1 MQEFRHPSDQNLPHT
16 SPTIYSLSHLNV
28 DMSTYLRRSK
38 GLCSRGNSN
47 AVTFLKI
54 FLLYSSTQKPA
65 KQTSSSG
72 GWGWGGWASVLSQ
85 ATASV
90 TSGLSSVIETVETSL
105 GVPDPEE
112 MARKVREEE
121 QAVKEKA
128 LEKRKG
134 DETLVESN
142 NKNVNKD
149 AASGGYRQNNVN
161 GKKYLT

>member
-1 MQEFRHPSDQNLPHT
+1 MKVTTYITNNLQ
-16 SPTIYSLSHLNV
+16 SVLFKCCN
-28 DMSTYLRRSK
+28 
-38 GLCSRGNSN
+38 
-47 AVTFLKI
+47 FLKI

-65 KQTSSSG
+65 KETSSSSG

-128 LEKRKG
+128 LEKRK
-134 DETLVESN
+134 EFNCPV
-142 NKNVNKD
+142 KNSFLKMC
-149 AASGGYRQNNVN
+149 STSR
-161 GKKYLT
+161 

>member
-1 MQEFRHPSDQNLPHT
+1 MT
-16 SPTIYSLSHLNV
+16 S
-28 DMSTYLRRSK
+28 
-38 GLCSRGNSN
+38 
-47 AVTFLKI
+47 
-54 FLLYSSTQKPA
+54 
-65 KQTSSSG
+65 SSSG

-128 LEKRKG
+128 LEKRKE
-134 DETLVESN
+134 DESLVESN
-142 NKNVNKD
+142 NENVNKD
-149 AASGGYRQNNVN
+149 AASGGYRQ
-161 GKKYLT
+161 KLIT

>member
-1 MQEFRHPSDQNLPHT
+1 MT
-16 SPTIYSLSHLNV
+16 S
-28 DMSTYLRRSK
+28 
-38 GLCSRGNSN
+38 
-47 AVTFLKI
+47 
-54 FLLYSSTQKPA
+54 
-65 KQTSSSG
+65 SSSG

-128 LEKRKG
+128 LEKRKE
-134 DETLVESN
+134 DESLVESN
-142 NKNVNKD
+142 NENVNKD
-149 AASGGYRQNNVN
+149 AASGGYKQ
-161 GKKYLT
+161 KLIT

>member
-1 MQEFRHPSDQNLPHT
+1 M
-16 SPTIYSLSHLNV
+16 
-28 DMSTYLRRSK
+28 
-38 GLCSRGNSN
+38 
-47 AVTFLKI
+47 
-54 FLLYSSTQKPA
+54 YSSTQKPA
-65 KQTSSSG
+65 KETSSSSG

-128 LEKRKG
+128 LEKRKE
-134 DETLVESN
+134 DESLVESN
-142 NKNVNKD
+142 NEIVNKD
-149 AASGGYRQNNVN
+149 AASCGYRQNNVN
-161 GKKYLT
+161 EKKIFD

>member
-1 MQEFRHPSDQNLPHT
+1 MIS
-16 SPTIYSLSHLNV
+16 
-28 DMSTYLRRSK
+28 
-38 GLCSRGNSN
+38 
-47 AVTFLKI
+47 
-54 FLLYSSTQKPA
+54 
-65 KQTSSSG
+65 SSSG

-128 LEKRKG
+128 LEKRKE
-134 DETLVESN
+134 DESLVESN
-142 NKNVNKD
+142 NENVNKD
-149 AASGGYRQNNVN
+149 AAAGGYRQ
-161 GKKYLT
+161 KLIT

>member
-1 MQEFRHPSDQNLPHT
+1 M
-16 SPTIYSLSHLNV
+16 
-28 DMSTYLRRSK
+28 
-38 GLCSRGNSN
+38 
-47 AVTFLKI
+47 
-54 FLLYSSTQKPA
+54 LYSSTQKPA
-65 KQTSSSG
+65 KETSSSSG

-128 LEKRKG
+128 LEKG
-134 DETLVESN
+134 EQDESLVESN
-142 NKNVNKD
+142 NENVNKD
-149 AASGGYRQNNVN
+149 AASGGYGQNNVD
-161 GKKYLT
+161 GKKIFYLT